1 MVKTYKSVMDV
12 FNDPFL
18 IGFSREFD
26 RLNALKKDNSF
37 ISYPPYNVVK
47 YTDDEYSLMLAVAG
61 FSVDEL
67 SVTVDDGNLI
77 VSGEIEEG
85 PAAEPEYLHKGIAT
99 RKFTRKFALGEYMEV
114 ENTSLRNGILRIYLK
129 RNIPEEQKPKRIEIV
144 DHSANNKY

>member
-1 MVKTYKSVMDV
+1 MVKTYKTMMDV

-26 RLNALKKDNSF
+26 RLNTLQKTNSS

-47 YTDDEYSLMLAVAG
+47 YTDDEYDLMLAVAG
-61 FSVDEL
+61 FSIDDL
-67 SVTVDDGNLI
+67 SVTIDDGNLI
-77 VSGEIEEG
+77 VAGEILES
-85 PAAEPEYLHKGIAT
+85 PAAEPEYLYKGIAT

-114 ENTSLRNGILRIYLK
+114 EKTSLKDGILRIFIK
-129 RNIPEEQKPKRIEIV
+129 RNIPEEQKPKRIEII